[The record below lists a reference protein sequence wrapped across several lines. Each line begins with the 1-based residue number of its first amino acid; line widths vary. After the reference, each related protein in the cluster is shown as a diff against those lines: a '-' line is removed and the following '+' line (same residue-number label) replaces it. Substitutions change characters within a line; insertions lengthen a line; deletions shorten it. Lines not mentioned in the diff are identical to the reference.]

1 MNKVTTAQ
9 QRKIHALA
17 RELGM
22 DDDLLHEYV
31 SMLTEKQSLKDLTVM
46 EAVKVIDAME
56 GKKGLCGRRPDQLEA
71 GTLHRMPNGT
81 A

>member
-56 GKKGLCGRRPDQLEA
+56 EGLCGRRPDQLEA

>member
-56 GKKGLCGRRPDQLEA
+56 GKRAMRQATGSAGGRNA
-71 GTLHRMPNGT
+71 T
-81 A
+81 

>member
-46 EAVKVIDAME
+46 ELSLI
-56 GKKGLCGRRPDQLEA
+56 
-71 GTLHRMPNGT
+71 HI
-81 A
+81 